1 MKIAVNGLAV
11 TRDMT
16 GVGRTTVH
24 ALRAMLK
31 ANPKDEFL
39 LYLPS
44 DAPEDLGLSAPN
56 LRLVPTDVSLSQPL
70 KSTLFGEFQ
79 LPMRLRDEK
88 IDLYYAPS
96 FLLPAFAGARA
107 EVICIHDLAWRIL
120 PRSKSF
126 RFRAYMNSRL
136 PSALKRAGRVICVSN
151 ATKRDLLTHYGGRIT
166 EDRIRVVPN
175 GVDLS
180 VFRPDPAEKP
190 DEMPYLA
197 VVGNQ
202 DPRKN
207 LGTLLEAFP
216 IFRARLRA
224 VRLVM
229 VGPGGPPASKPAA
242 VDVLGYVE
250 ESTLA
255 SVYRKAVMVVQPSL
269 YEGFGLPVLEAMACG
284 TPVACADIEVFR
296 EVAGDCAR
304 YFDPRASASIAAVME
319 EVAKDGTLRAT
330 MCAKGLE
337 RARRFSWDETARQLL
352 AAFREAAA
360 S

>member
-1 MKIAVNGLAV
+1 MRIAINGLAI

-16 GVGRTTVH
+16 GVGRTTVN
-24 ALRAMLK
+24 ALRAMLRQDTT
-31 ANPKDEFL
+31 DEFL

-44 DAPEDLGLSAPN
+44 DSPEDVGLAAPN
-56 LRLVPTDVSLSQPL
+56 LRLVPTDVSLSQPI
-70 KSTLFGEFQ
+70 KSTLFGEFE
-79 LPMRLRDEK
+79 LPMRLREEK
-88 IDLYYAPS
+88 VDLYYAPS
-96 FLLPAFAGARA
+96 FLLPAFAGASA

-126 RFRAYMNSRL
+126 RFRAYMNGRL
-136 PSALKRAGRVICVSN
+136 PSALKRAARVICVSN
-151 ATKRDLLTHYGGRIT
+151 ATKRDLLAHYGSRIT

-180 VFRPDPAEKP
+180 IFRPEPADRP

-224 VRLVM
+224 FRLVM
-229 VGPGGPPASKPAA
+229 VGPGAPPAGKPAA
-242 VDVLGYVE
+242 VDVLGYVDE
-250 ESTLA
+250 RALA

-284 TPVACADIEVFR
+284 TPVACADIEVFH

-304 YFDPRASASIAAVME
+304 YFDPRTSSSIAATME
-319 EVAKDGTLRAT
+319 EVAKDDNLRAT

-352 AAFREAAA
+352 AAFREAV

>member
-1 MKIAVNGLAV
+1 MRIAVNGLAI
-11 TRDMT
+11 TRNMT
-16 GVGRTTVH
+16 GIGRTTLH

-31 ANPKDEFL
+31 QDTTDEFL

-44 DAPEDLGLSAPN
+44 DAPLDLDLSAPN
-56 LRLVPTDVSLSQPL
+56 LRLMQTEVSLSQPL
-70 KSTLFGEFQ
+70 RSTLFGEFQ
-79 LPMRLRDEK
+79 LPLRLREEK

-96 FLLPAFAGARA
+96 FLLPAFAGASA

-120 PRSKSF
+120 PETKSF
-126 RFRAYMNSRL
+126 RFRAYMNRRL
-136 PSALKRAGRVICVSN
+136 PATLKRAKKVVCVSN
-151 ATKRDLLTHYGGRIT
+151 ATRRDLLDHYGARIT
-166 EDRIRVVPN
+166 EDRVRVIPN

-180 VFRPDPAEKP
+180 VFRPDPAERP

-207 LGTLLEAFP
+207 IGTLLDAFP

-224 VRLVM
+224 FRLVM
-229 VGPGGPPASKPAA
+229 VGPGQPPAQRPPA
-242 VDVLGYVE
+242 VDVLGYVDE
-250 ESTLA
+250 HALA
-255 SVYRKAVMVVQPSL
+255 SVYRRAVMVVQPSL

-284 TPVACADIEVFR
+284 TPVACADIDVFH

-304 YFDPRASASIAAVME
+304 YFDPRASNSIARTME
-319 EVAKDGTLRAT
+319 EVAKDGDLRAR
-330 MCAKGLE
+330 MCTLGLE
-337 RARRFSWDETARQLL
+337 RARHFSWDETARQLL
-352 AAFREAAA
+352 ATFKEAL

>member
-1 MKIAVNGLAV
+1 MRIAVNGLAI

-16 GVGRTTVH
+16 GIGRTTVN
-24 ALRAMLK
+24 AVRAMLPL
-31 ANPKDEFL
+31 APDDEFL
-39 LYLPS
+39 VYLPA
-44 DAPEDLGLSAPN
+44 DAPEDVGLAAPN
-56 LRLVPTDVSLSQPL
+56 LRLIPTDVTLSQPL
-70 KSTLFGEFQ
+70 KSAFFGEFQ
-79 LPMRLRDEK
+79 LPVRLREEG

-96 FLLPAFAGARA
+96 FLLPAFAGAKA

-126 RFRAYMNSRL
+126 RFRAYMNGRL
-136 PSALKRAGRVICVSN
+136 PSALKRAARVICVSN
-151 ATKRDLLTHYGGRIT
+151 ATRRDLLAHYGNRIT

-180 VFRPDPAEKP
+180 VFRPDPAERP
-190 DEMPYLA
+190 DDTPYLA

-207 LGTLLEAFP
+207 IGTLLEAFP

-224 VRLVM
+224 FRLVM
-229 VGPGGPPASKPAA
+229 VGPGAPPGPKPAA
-242 VDVLGYVE
+242 VDVLGYVDE
-250 ESTLA
+250 RSLA

-284 TPVACADIEVFR
+284 TPVACADIDVFR

-304 YFDPRASASIAAVME
+304 YFDPRASSSIAATME
-319 EVAKDGTLRAT
+319 EVAKDESLRAT

-337 RARRFSWDETARQLL
+337 RARRFSWDETARRLL
-352 AAFREAAA
+352 AAFREAV

>member
-1 MKIAVNGLAV
+1 MRIAVNGLAI

-16 GVGRTTVH
+16 GIGRTTLN
-24 ALRAMLK
+24 ALRAMLR
-31 ANPKDEFL
+31 AAPSDEFL

-44 DAPEDLGLSAPN
+44 DAPEDVGLSAPN
-56 LRLVPTDVSLSQPL
+56 LRLVPTDVSLSQPI

-79 LPMRLRDEK
+79 LPLRLREER

-96 FLLPAFAGARA
+96 FLLPAFAGAAA

-136 PSALKRAGRVICVSN
+136 PSALKRAGRVVCVSN
-151 ATKRDLLTHYGGRIT
+151 ATKRDLLAHYGNRIT
-166 EDRIRVVPN
+166 DDRIRVIPN

-180 VFRPDPAEKP
+180 VFRPDPSERP
-190 DEMPYLA
+190 DETPYLA

-207 LGTLLEAFP
+207 IGTLLEAFP

-224 VRLVM
+224 FRLVM
-229 VGPGGPPASKPAA
+229 VGPGAPAAPKSAA
-242 VDVLGYVE
+242 VDVLGYLDE
-250 ESTLA
+250 RALA

-284 TPVACADIEVFR
+284 TPVACADIDVFR

-304 YFDPRASASIAAVME
+304 YFDPRASSSIAATME
-319 EVAKDGTLRAT
+319 EVARDEDLRAT

-352 AAFREAAA
+352 AAFKEAV

>member
-1 MKIAVNGLAV
+1 MKIAINGLAV

-16 GVGRTTVH
+16 GIGRTTVH
-24 ALRAMLK
+24 ALRAMLRQDGT
-31 ANPKDEFL
+31 DEFL

-44 DAPEDLGLSAPN
+44 DAPTDLGLSAPN
-56 LRLVPTDVSLSQPL
+56 LRLIPTDVSLSQPI

-79 LPMRLRDEK
+79 LPMRLREER

-96 FLLPAFAGARA
+96 FLLPAFAGAGA

-120 PRSKSF
+120 PQSKSF
-126 RFRAYMNSRL
+126 RFRAYMNRRL
-136 PSALKRAGRVICVSN
+136 PSTLKRAARVICVSN
-151 ATKRDLLTHYGGRIT
+151 ATKRDLLEHYGHRIA
-166 EDRIRVVPN
+166 EDRVRVIPN

-180 VFRPDPAEKP
+180 VFRPDPTDRP
-190 DEMPYLA
+190 DETPYLA

-207 LGTLLEAFP
+207 IATLLDAFP

-224 VRLVM
+224 FRLVM
-229 VGPGGPPASKPAA
+229 VGPGQPSQPRPPA
-242 VDVLGYVE
+242 VDVLGYLDE
-250 ESTLA
+250 HALA
-255 SVYRKAVMVVQPSL
+255 SVYRRAVMVVQPSL

-304 YFDPRASASIAAVME
+304 YFDPRASSSIARTME
-319 EVAKDGTLRAT
+319 EVAKDDGLRAT
-330 MCAKGLE
+330 MCAKGLA
-337 RARRFSWDETARQLL
+337 RARLFSWDETARRLL
-352 AAFREAAA
+352 AAFREAL

>member
-1 MKIAVNGLAV
+1 MKIAINGLAV

-16 GVGRTTVH
+16 GIGRTTVH
-24 ALRAMLK
+24 ALRAMLRQD
-31 ANPKDEFL
+31 ATDEFL

-56 LRLVPTDVSLSQPL
+56 LRLVPTDVSLSQPI

-79 LPMRLRDEK
+79 LPMRLREEK

-96 FLLPAFAGARA
+96 FLLPAFAGTDA
-107 EVICIHDLAWRIL
+107 EVICIHDLAWRIV
-120 PRSKSF
+120 PQSKSF
-126 RFRAYMNSRL
+126 RFRAYMNRRL
-136 PSALKRAGRVICVSN
+136 PSTLKRAKRVVCVSN
-151 ATKRDLLTHYGGRIT
+151 ATKRDLLEHYGERIT
-166 EDRIRVVPN
+166 EDRVRVVPN

-180 VFRPDPAEKP
+180 VFRPDPADRP
-190 DEMPYLA
+190 DETPYLA

-207 LGTLLEAFP
+207 IGTLLEAFP

-224 VRLVM
+224 FRLVM
-229 VGPGGPPASKPAA
+229 VGPGQPPAPKPAA
-242 VDVLGYVE
+242 VDVLGYLDE
-250 ESTLA
+250 RALA
-255 SVYRKAVMVVQPSL
+255 SVYRRAVMVVQPSL

-284 TPVACADIEVFR
+284 TPVACADIDVFH

-304 YFDPRASASIAAVME
+304 YFDPRASDSIAKTME
-319 EVAKDGTLRAT
+319 DVAKDEALRAG
-330 MCAKGLE
+330 MCARGLE
-337 RARRFSWDETARQLL
+337 RARGFSWDETARRLL
-352 AAFREAAA
+352 AAFREAV

>member
-1 MKIAVNGLAV
+1 VRIAINGLAV

-16 GVGRTTVH
+16 GIGRTTVH
-24 ALRAMLK
+24 ALRAMLRQDTT
-31 ANPKDEFL
+31 DEFL

-44 DAPEDLGLSAPN
+44 DAPEKLGLEAPN
-56 LRLVPTDVSLSQPL
+56 LRLVPTDVSLSQPI

-79 LPMRLRDEK
+79 LPLRLREEK

-96 FLLPAFAGARA
+96 FLLPAFAGAGA
-107 EVICIHDLAWRIL
+107 EVVCIHDLAWRIL

-126 RFRAYMNSRL
+126 RFRAYMNRRL
-136 PSALKRAGRVICVSN
+136 PSTFKRAKRVVCVSN
-151 ATKRDLLTHYGGRIT
+151 ATKRDLLEHYGERVR
-166 EDRIRVVPN
+166 EERVRVVPN

-180 VFRPDPAEKP
+180 IFRPDPADRP
-190 DEMPYLA
+190 DETPYLA

-207 LGTLLEAFP
+207 IGTLLEAFP

-224 VRLVM
+224 FRLVM
-229 VGPGGPPASKPAA
+229 VGPGQPPAGKPAA
-242 VDVLGYVE
+242 VDVLGYLDE
-250 ESTLA
+250 RALA
-255 SVYRKAVMVVQPSL
+255 SVYRRAVMVVQPSL

-304 YFDPRASASIAAVME
+304 YFDPRASDSIAKTME
-319 EVAKDGTLRAT
+319 AVAKDDTLRAE
-330 MCAKGLE
+330 MCARGLE

-352 AAFREAAA
+352 ATFREAV